1 MPPANYLSLTTCR
14 SPNSRTDA
22 GRLAHRHRRDLL
34 DQIIALNE
42 RAWVGGLDRRHGF
55 VGTASIQVKGNNP
68 YCDFDCREAQTW
80 GSATGNLSF
89 PLISCRSWPKFA
101 ERITESNFSR
111 AARASL
117 IQNGPLH
124 VECPTGTTW
133 TSSGFS
139 S

>member
-55 VGTASIQVKGNNP
+55 VGTASIQVKGNN
-68 YCDFDCREAQTW
+68 
-80 GSATGNLSF
+80 S
-89 PLISCRSWPKFA
+89 I
-101 ERITESNFSR
+101 
-111 AARASL
+111 
-117 IQNGPLH
+117 
-124 VECPTGTTW
+124 
-133 TSSGFS
+133 
-139 S
+139 